1 MIWRWFWREWR
12 SPSLLIVWLALTLAV
27 ACVLALG
34 SISDRMEKGLS
45 QQSRDFIAAD
55 RVLRSAHP
63 ITEAW
68 LQDAEKQG
76 LKVSRQLSFMTMTF
90 AGSVD
95 DNTPPQ
101 LADVKA
107 TDVAYPLY
115 GDLQTQPPGIKPE
128 PGTVLAAP
136 RLMALL
142 NIKVGDNLEVGDA
155 TFKVAGEIIQEPD
168 SGFNPFQTAPRL
180 IMNLAD
186 VPKTGAVQPGSR
198 LTYRYMF
205 AGSPESIATYG
216 EAIKGLLKP
225 DQRWYGMEDSEGALG
240 KSLQRSQQFLL
251 LSALLTLMLS
261 IAAVAVAMGHYCR
274 SRYDLVAVLKTLGAG
289 RRSLQKLIIGQ
300 WVAVL
305 LLAAVSG
312 SIIGLGFEALLMKM
326 LAPVLPAALPPSGIW
341 PWIWSM
347 GSLVVISLLVGARPY
362 KQLLATQPLRVLRND
377 VVANVWPLRWF
388 IPVMLVIIVSLLA
401 ALVGGSTLLWS
412 LLAGVVVLSLLLGA
426 IGWGSLLLLR
436 RLTVRSLSLRLAI
449 NRLVR
454 QPWVTL
460 SQLAA
465 FSMSFMLL
473 ALLLVLRGDLLS
485 RWEQQL
491 PPDSPNYFL
500 LNITKDQIPQVTDFL
515 RQHHAEPEQ
524 FYPIVRVRLT
534 HINQQVATD
543 IIKPDDA
550 AGEAVNRELNL
561 TWMDGLPDHNPLVA
575 GDGPPKAGEVSIDE
589 GLAGRMGVKLGDS
602 VTFSGDTQ
610 EFSAKVTSLRKVDW
624 DSLRP
629 NFYFIFPPGALDAQP
644 QSWLTSFRY
653 QGDGQAITQ
662 LNRQF
667 PTLSL
672 LDIGSILKQVGQVL
686 QQVSRALEVMVI
698 LVMLCGGLL
707 LLAQIQVGMR
717 QRRQELIVY
726 RTLGASK
733 KLLRGTLWCEFA
745 VLGLV
750 AGIAAAV
757 GAEAA
762 LWLLTRK
769 VFDFPWEPNIVL
781 WWSVPLVSAVLLSLC
796 GGWMGVRLLRG
807 RALFKAYGG

>member
-34 SISDRMEKGLS
+34 SISDRMDKGLS
-45 QQSRDFIAAD
+45 QQSREFIVGD

-90 AGSVD
+90 AE
-95 DNTPPQ
+95 NTPQ
-101 LADVKA
+101 LASVKA
-107 TDVAYPLY
+107 TDLAYPLY
-115 GDLQTQPPGIKPE
+115 GALQTEPAGLKPE
-128 PGTVLAAP
+128 PGTVLVAP
-136 RLMALL
+136 RLLALL
-142 NIKVGDNLEVGDA
+142 NVKVGDNLDVGDS
-155 TFKVAGEIIQEPD
+155 TLKIAGVIVQEPD
-168 SGFNPFQTAPRL
+168 SGFNPFQTAPRV
-180 IMNLAD
+180 IMNLED

-205 AGSPESIATYG
+205 AGTPEAIQSYG
-216 EAIKGLLKP
+216 DAIKGLLKP
-225 DQRWYGMEDSEGALG
+225 DQRWTGMEDSDGALG
-240 KSLQRSQQFLL
+240 KSLQRSQQFLT

-261 IAAVAVAMGHYCR
+261 IAAIAVSMGHYCR

-289 RRSLQKLIIGQ
+289 KKALRRLIIGQ
-300 WVAVL
+300 WVAVMV
-305 LLAAVSG
+305 LAGICG
-312 SIIGLGFEALLMKM
+312 SLVGLAFEAGLMKV
-326 LAPVLPAALPPSGIW
+326 LAPVLPAALPPAGVW
-341 PWIWSM
+341 PWVWSM
-347 GSLVVISLLVGARPY
+347 GAMVVISFLIGIRPY
-362 KQLLATQPLRVLRND
+362 RQLLATQPLRVLRND
-377 VVANVWPLRWF
+377 VVANVWPLRYF
-388 IPVMLVIIVSLLA
+388 LPMMVLVVVGLLA
-401 ALVGGSTLLWS
+401 ALMGGSSLLWS
-412 LLAGVVVLSLLLGA
+412 LLAGVLVLSLLLGI
-426 IGWGSLLLLR
+426 IGWGALLLLR
-436 RLTVRSLSLRLAI
+436 RLTFRQLPLRLAV
-449 NRLVR
+449 NRLLR

-473 ALLLVLRGDLLS
+473 ALLLVMRGDLLD

-500 LNITKDQIPQVTDFL
+500 LNITKEQIPQVTDFL
-515 RQHHAEPEQ
+515 HQHKAEPET

-534 HINQQVATD
+534 KINDQIATD

-550 AGEAVNRELNL
+550 GGEAVNRELNL
-561 TWMDGLPDHNPLVA
+561 TWMQGLPDHNPLVA
-575 GDGPPKAGEVSIDE
+575 GNGPPKAGEVSIDE
-589 GLAGRMGVKLGDS
+589 GLAGRLGVKLGDT
-602 VTFSGDTQ
+602 VTFNGDTQ
-610 EFSAKVTSLRKVDW
+610 DFSAKITSLRKVDW
-624 DSLRP
+624 DSLKP
-629 NFYFIFPPGALDAQP
+629 NFYFIFPPGALDGQP

-653 QGDGQAITQ
+653 HGDDSTITQ
-662 LNRQF
+662 FNRQF
-667 PTLSL
+667 PTVSMM
-672 LDIGSILKQVGQVL
+672 DIGSILRQVGQVL

-733 KLLRGTLWCEFA
+733 KMLHRTLWCEFA

-750 AGIAAAV
+750 AGIAAAI

-762 LWLLTRK
+762 LWLLQRK
-769 VFDFPWEPNIVL
+769 VFDFPWEPNYLMWIA
-781 WWSVPLVSAVLLSLC
+781 VPVVSALLLSVC
-796 GGWMGVRLLRG
+796 GGWLGVRLLRG
-807 RALFKAYGG
+807 RALFRQYDS

>member
-12 SPSLLIVWLALTLAV
+12 SPSLLIVWLSLTLAV

-34 SISDRMEKGLS
+34 SISDRMDKGLS
-45 QQSRDFIAAD
+45 EQSRDFIAGD
-55 RVLRSAHP
+55 RVLQSARP

-68 LQDAEKQG
+68 IADAQQQG

-90 AGSVD
+90 AG
-95 DNTPPQ
+95 NTPQ
-101 LADVKA
+101 LASVKA
-107 TDVAYPLY
+107 TDLAYPLY
-115 GDLQTQPPGIKPE
+115 GNLDTQPAGMKPQ
-128 PGTVLAAP
+128 PGTVLVAP
-136 RLMALL
+136 RLLALL
-142 NIKVGDNLEVGDA
+142 NLKVGDNLDVGDTTLRITA
-155 TFKVAGEIIQEPD
+155 VINQEPD
-168 SGFNPFQTAPRL
+168 SGFNPFETAPRI
-180 IMNLAD
+180 IMNLDD

-205 AGSPESIATYG
+205 AGSAQSIQSYG
-216 EAIKGLLKP
+216 QAVKGLLRP
-225 DQRWYGMEDSEGALG
+225 DQRWYGMEESDGALSR
-240 KSLQRSQQFLL
+240 SLQRSQQFLT

-261 IAAVAVAMGHYCR
+261 IAAVAVSMSHYCR

-289 RRSLQKLIIGQ
+289 RRALQKLIIGQ

-305 LLAAVSG
+305 LLAAVVG

-326 LAPVLPAALPPSGIW
+326 LAPVLPSKLPAAGLW
-341 PWIWSM
+341 PWVWSM
-347 GSLVVISLLVGARPY
+347 GALVVISLLVGLRPY
-362 KQLLATQPLRVLRND
+362 RQLVATLPLRVLRQD
-377 VVANVWPLRWF
+377 VVANVWPLRYF
-388 IPVMLVIIVSLLA
+388 LPVITLVVVGLLV
-401 ALVGGSTLLWS
+401 ALVGNSALLWA
-412 LLAGVVVLSLLLGA
+412 LLGGIVVLSLLLGG
-426 IGWGSLLLLR
+426 IGWLSLLLLR
-436 RLTVRSLSLRLAI
+436 RLTVSHLGLRLAI
-449 NRLVR
+449 NRLLR
-454 QPWVTL
+454 QPWITL

-485 RWEQQL
+485 QWQQQL

-500 LNITKDQIPQVTDFL
+500 LNITKEQVPQVTDFL
-515 RQHHAEPEQ
+515 RQHKVEPDT

-534 HINQQVATD
+534 KINQQNATNL
-543 IIKPDDA
+543 IKPGDS
-550 AGEAVNRELNL
+550 GREAIDRELNL
-561 TWMDGLPDHNPLVA
+561 TWMEGLPTHNQVIQ
-575 GDGPPKAGEVSIDE
+575 GSGSPKAGEVSIDQGIAE
-589 GLAGRMGVKLGDS
+589 RLGIKLGDT

-610 EFSAKVTSLRKVDW
+610 DFSAKVTSMRKVDW

-644 QSWLTSFRY
+644 QSWLTSFHY
-653 QGDGQAITQ
+653 QQSGPMLVE

-672 LDIGSILKQVGQVL
+672 LDIGTILRQIGDVL

-698 LVMLCGGLL
+698 LVILCGGLL

-717 QRRQELIVY
+717 QRRQELVVY

-733 KLLRGTLWCEFA
+733 KLLRSTLWCEFA

-762 LWLLTRK
+762 LWLLQRK
-769 VFDFPWEPNIVL
+769 VFDFPWQPNMVL
-781 WWSVPLVSAVLLSLC
+781 WWSVPITSAVLLSLC
-796 GGWMGVRLLRG
+796 GSWLGVRLLRG
-807 RALFKAYGG
+807 KALFRGYQG

>member
-34 SISDRMEKGLS
+34 SISDRMDKGLS
-45 QQSRDFIAAD
+45 QQSREFIAGD

-68 LQDAEKQG
+68 LQDAQTQG

-90 AGSVD
+90 AGE
-95 DNTPPQ
+95 TPQ

-107 TDVAYPLY
+107 TDLAYPLY
-115 GDLQTQPPGIKPE
+115 GALQTEPAGLKPQ
-128 PGTVLAAP
+128 PGTVLVAP
-136 RLMALL
+136 RLLALL
-142 NIKVGDNLEVGDA
+142 NVKVGDNLDVGD
-155 TFKVAGEIIQEPD
+155 TTLKIAGVIVQEPD
-168 SGFNPFQTAPRL
+168 SGFNPFQTAPRV
-180 IMNLAD
+180 IMNLDD
-186 VPKTGAVQPGSR
+186 VPKTGAIQPGSR

-205 AGSPESIATYG
+205 AGSPQAIQTYG
-216 EAIKGLLKP
+216 EAIKSLLKP
-225 DQRWYGMEDSEGALG
+225 DQRWTGMEDSDGALG
-240 KSLQRSQQFLL
+240 KSLQRSQQFLT

-261 IAAVAVAMGHYCR
+261 IAAIAVSMGHYCR

-289 RRSLQKLIIGQ
+289 KKALQKLIIGQ
-300 WVAVL
+300 WLSVL
-305 LLAAVSG
+305 VLAGLCG
-312 SIIGLGFEALLMKM
+312 SVVGLVFEAILMKV
-326 LAPVLPAALPPSGIW
+326 LAPVLPAALPPAGGW
-341 PWIWSM
+341 PWVWSM
-347 GSLVVISLLVGARPY
+347 GAMVVISLLIGIRPY
-362 KQLLATQPLRVLRND
+362 RQLLATQPLRVLRQD
-377 VVANVWPLRWF
+377 VVANVWPLRYF
-388 IPVMLVIIVSLLA
+388 LPVMVLVVVGLLA
-401 ALVGGSTLLWS
+401 ALMGGSSLLWS
-412 LLAGVVVLSLLLGA
+412 LLAGVLVLSLLLGV
-426 IGWGSLLLLR
+426 IGWGALLLLR
-436 RLTVRSLSLRLAI
+436 KLTFRQLPLRLAV
-449 NRLVR
+449 NRLLR

-473 ALLLVLRGDLLS
+473 ALLLVMRGDLLD

-500 LNITKDQIPQVTDFL
+500 LNITKEQIPQVTDFL
-515 RQHHAEPEQ
+515 HQHKAEPET

-534 HINQQVATD
+534 KINDKVATD

-550 AGEAVNRELNL
+550 GGEAVNRELNL
-561 TWMDGLPDHNPLVA
+561 TWMEGLPDHNPLVA
-575 GDGPPKAGEVSIDE
+575 GNGPPKAGEVSVDE
-589 GLAGRMGVKLGDS
+589 GLAGRLGLKLGDT

-610 EFSAKVTSLRKVDW
+610 EFSAKITSLRKVDW
-624 DSLRP
+624 DSLKP

-653 QGDGQAITQ
+653 HGDVSTITQ

-672 LDIGSILKQVGQVL
+672 LDIGSILRQVGQVL
-686 QQVSRALEVMVI
+686 QQVSRALEVMVL

-733 KLLRGTLWCEFA
+733 KMLHRTLWCEFA

-750 AGIAAAV
+750 AGIAAAI

-762 LWLLTRK
+762 LWLLQRK
-769 VFDFPWEPNIVL
+769 VFDFPWEPNYLMWIA
-781 WWSVPLVSAVLLSLC
+781 VPVVSAVLLSVC
-796 GGWMGVRLLRG
+796 GGWLGVRLLRG
-807 RALFKAYGG
+807 RALFRQYDS

>member
-12 SPSLLIVWLALTLAV
+12 SPSLLIVWLSLTLAV

-34 SISDRMEKGLS
+34 SISDRMDKGLS
-45 QQSRDFIAAD
+45 EQSRDFIAGD
-55 RVLRSAHP
+55 RVLQSARP

-68 LQDAEKQG
+68 IADAQQQG

-90 AGSVD
+90 AG
-95 DNTPPQ
+95 NTPQ
-101 LADVKA
+101 LASVKA
-107 TDVAYPLY
+107 TDLAYPLY
-115 GDLQTQPPGIKPE
+115 GNLDTQPAGMKPQ
-128 PGTVLAAP
+128 PGTVLVAP
-136 RLMALL
+136 RLLALL
-142 NIKVGDNLEVGDA
+142 NLKVGDNLDVGDTTLRIA
-155 TFKVAGEIIQEPD
+155 AVINQEPD
-168 SGFNPFQTAPRL
+168 AGFNPFETAPRI
-180 IMNLAD
+180 IMNLDD

-205 AGSPESIATYG
+205 AGSAQSIQSYG
-216 EAIKGLLKP
+216 QAVKGLLRP
-225 DQRWYGMEDSEGALG
+225 DQRWYGMEESDGALSR
-240 KSLQRSQQFLL
+240 SLQRSQQFLT

-261 IAAVAVAMGHYCR
+261 IAAVAVSMSHYCR

-289 RRSLQKLIIGQ
+289 RRALQKLIIGQ

-305 LLAAVSG
+305 LLAAVVG

-326 LAPVLPAALPPSGIW
+326 LAPVLPSKLPAAGLW
-341 PWIWSM
+341 PWVWSM
-347 GSLVVISLLVGARPY
+347 GALVVISLLVGLRPY
-362 KQLLATQPLRVLRND
+362 RQLVATLPLRVLRQD
-377 VVANVWPLRWF
+377 VVANVWPLRYF
-388 IPVMLVIIVSLLA
+388 LPVITLVVVGLLV
-401 ALVGGSTLLWS
+401 ALVGNSALLWA
-412 LLAGVVVLSLLLGA
+412 LLGGIVVLSLLLGG
-426 IGWGSLLLLR
+426 IGWLSLLVLR
-436 RLTVRSLSLRLAI
+436 RLTVSHLGLRLAI
-449 NRLVR
+449 NRLLR
-454 QPWVTL
+454 QPWITL

-485 RWEQQL
+485 QWQQQL

-500 LNITKDQIPQVTDFL
+500 LNITKEQVPQVTDFL
-515 RQHHAEPEQ
+515 RQHKVEPDT

-534 HINQQVATD
+534 KINQQNATNL
-543 IIKPDDA
+543 IKPGDS
-550 AGEAVNRELNL
+550 GREAIDRELNL
-561 TWMDGLPDHNPLVA
+561 TWMEGLPTHNQVIQ
-575 GDGPPKAGEVSIDE
+575 GSGSPKAGEVSIDQGIAE
-589 GLAGRMGVKLGDS
+589 RLGIKLGDT

-610 EFSAKVTSLRKVDW
+610 DFSAKVTSMRKVDW

-644 QSWLTSFRY
+644 QSWLTSFHY
-653 QGDGQAITQ
+653 QQSGPMLVE

-672 LDIGSILKQVGQVL
+672 LDIGTILRQIGDVL

-698 LVMLCGGLL
+698 LVILCGSLL

-717 QRRQELIVY
+717 QRRQELVVY

-733 KLLRGTLWCEFA
+733 KLLRSTLWCEFA

-762 LWLLTRK
+762 LWLLQRK
-769 VFDFPWEPNIVL
+769 VFDFPWQPNMVL
-781 WWSVPLVSAVLLSLC
+781 WWSVPITSAVLLSLC
-796 GGWMGVRLLRG
+796 GSWLGVRLLRG
-807 RALFKAYGG
+807 KALFRGYQG